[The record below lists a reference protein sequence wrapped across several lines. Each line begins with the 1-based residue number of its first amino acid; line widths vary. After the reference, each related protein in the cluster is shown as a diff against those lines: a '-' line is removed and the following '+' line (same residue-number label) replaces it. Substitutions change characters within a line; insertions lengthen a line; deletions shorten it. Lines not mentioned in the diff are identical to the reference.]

1 MLFNS
6 YEYLIFLPVV
16 FLLYWYIFS
25 KNLKARN
32 LFLLA
37 ASYLFYGWWDWRFL
51 ILIIASSSVDYW
63 CGLKMA
69 TVISNEEGVKS
80 FRPKGEI
87 PSVKEIS
94 PPASS
99 SLGKADRRNDQ
110 YTKSSL
116 TQKEVLL
123 TNKKL
128 YLTVSLSFNLG
139 LLGFF
144 KYFNF
149 FIESTADL
157 INFLG
162 FQANIHTLNIILP
175 VGISFYTFQT
185 LSYSIDVYRGKLEPT
200 KDWVAFFAYV
210 SFFPQ
215 LVAGPIERAS
225 NLLPQFF
232 QKKSF
237 DYTLA
242 MDGLRQILWGLFMK
256 VVIADNCAVFVNQ
269 AFSNPETQPASNL
282 LIGAVFFSFQI
293 YGDFAGYS
301 NIAIG
306 TGKLLGFHLMQ
317 NFAFPYFSRDIAEFW
332 RRWHISLSTWFRD
345 YLYIPLGGS
354 KGSKFQSIRNILII
368 FLVSGFWHGANWT
381 FIAWGGLHAFFFVP
395 LYLLRKNRVHIGIVA
410 QNLALPSFYELGQ
423 IIITFSLV
431 TLAWILFRAQSI
443 SEAWAYI
450 NHLFSASLF
459 TLPQMNPRV
468 YLFAGLT
475 LIFLII
481 EWIGR
486 REEFAIQKLGFSKP
500 AIARYGLYYALVM
513 AVFLFA
519 RKEQEFI
526 YFQF

>member
-1 MLFNS
+1 
-6 YEYLIFLPVV
+6 
-16 FLLYWYIFS
+16 
-25 KNLKARN
+25 
-32 LFLLA
+32 
-37 ASYLFYGWWDWRFL
+37 
-51 ILIIASSSVDYW
+51 
-63 CGLKMA
+63 MA

-80 FRPKGEI
+80 IRPKGEI
-87 PSVKEIS
+87 SSVKEIS
-94 PPASS
+94 PSASS
-99 SLGKADRRNDQ
+99 NRNDP
-110 YTKSSL
+110 KSKSPRTQRVVSL
-116 TQKEVLL
+116 TR
-123 TNKKL
+123 KKL
-128 YLTVSLSFNLG
+128 YLAISLAFNLG

-149 FIESTADL
+149 FIESSVDF
-157 INFLG
+157 INLLG

-185 LSYSIDVYRGKLEPT
+185 LSYTIDVYRGKLEPT
-200 KDWVAFFAYV
+200 QDWMAFFAYV

-237 DYTLA
+237 EYTLA

-269 AFSNPETQPASNL
+269 AFTNPESQPASNL

-306 TGKLLGFHLMQ
+306 TGKLFGFHLMQ

-354 KGSKFQSIRNILII
+354 MGSKTQSLRNILII

-381 FIAWGGLHAFFFVP
+381 FIIWGGINALLFIP
-395 LYLLRKNRVHIGIVA
+395 LFWFGKNRVNIGIVA
-410 QNLALPSFYELGQ
+410 QNRSLPTFYDLGQ
-423 IIITFSLV
+423 VLLTFSV
-431 TLAWILFRAQSI
+431 TTLAWIFFRSPDLNTAGT
-443 SEAWAYI
+443 YI
-450 NHLFSASLF
+450 THLFSSSILSM
-459 TLPQMNPRV
+459 PKMDIRV
-468 YLFAGLT
+468 YLFIGWV
-475 LIFLII
+475 LIFII
-481 EWIGR
+481 LEWMGR
-486 REEFAIQKLGFSKP
+486 REEFAIQKMAFRKP
-500 AIARYGLYYALVM
+500 AIIRYGLYYGLVM